1 LCLRAR
7 ARSPAF
13 CYTSGMC
20 RQGSQSEL
28 EQKRLLAAS
37 MFEQCLNTNQIVA
50 ILEVDDQSVRRWR
63 RIYRASGREGLLSKR
78 HPGRKPR
85 LDSGQRQKL
94 VQLLLQTPAQC
105 GLEKYLWTTQLISD
119 LIQREFGVGYHHD
132 HVGVIL
138 HEMGFTHQKPAR
150 RARERD
156 EVRIAQ
162 WRTEFWPALLKKVPG
177 ATVSS

>member
-1 LCLRAR
+1 
-7 ARSPAF
+7 
-13 CYTSGMC
+13 M
-20 RQGSQSEL
+20 EN
-28 EQKRLLAAS
+28 KRLLAAS
-37 MFEQCLNTNQIVA
+37 MFEQDLDTQQIVA
-50 ILEVDDQSVRRWR
+50 ILKVDDQSVRRWR
-63 RIYRASGREGLLSKR
+63 RVFLASGREGLMSKR

-85 LDSGQRQKL
+85 LDAEQRQKL

-156 EVRIAQ
+156 EARIAQ
-162 WRTEFWPALLKKVPG
+162 WRTEFWPALLKKVPRP
-177 ATVSS
+177 TV